1 MTTIDA
7 PPSTALTPTPKAP
20 SRLVVLT
27 ASLRSEWIKL
37 RTVQST
43 VWSLLV
49 TIALTV
55 GLGALFC
62 SARVARWDRLPPAEQ
77 LRFDPTSFS
86 LNGVFL
92 AQLAIGV
99 LGVLVITSEYGT
111 GQIRATF
118 GATPQRLV
126 VLAAKVVVFAI
137 VAFVVGL
144 VASSAAFLIGQSILA
159 GKHASASLG
168 DPGVL
173 RAVLGCALYL
183 SLLGV
188 FAIGIGTILRRTAGA
203 IAALVTVLLIL
214 PILANF
220 LPDPW
225 GPDISKYLPGQAGN
239 SMFRVVAMPD
249 RLSPGAGLVVLTAY
263 AIGSVVIAAVLLS
276 RRDA

>member
-111 GQIRATF
+111 G
-118 GATPQRLV
+118 RLV